1 MELNQMYSFRYS
13 GVSGY
18 IGTQFWNQGML
29 LKLVI
34 LEDITAHG
42 RPLFMDDNCLQQSN
56 MLFK

>member
-1 MELNQMYSFRYS
+1 MYSFRYS